1 MPYGQFYAL
10 AIFIMDRLD
19 TKGVGLKPWGRQRA
33 CSQDY
38 PMALDPLLQWEQ
50 KPVHDFLFPFSVFK
64 CQDNY
69 DLCFS
74 PDKPMNAMNPR
85 EISTVPI
92 LDFGAKVIYK
102 PKHTHKWQENIS
114 VCVGM

>member
-50 KPVHDFLFPFSVFK
+50 KPVHDFLFK
-64 CQDNY
+64 YQDNY

-74 PDKPMNAMNPR
+74 PDKPMDAMVPR
-85 EISTVPI
+85 IISTAP
-92 LDFGAKVIYK
+92 K
-102 PKHTHKWQENIS
+102 KHTAPRLQKGEEI
-114 VCVGM
+114 